1 MPAENAIDAHGRRHG
16 RRDGQVRSRRPW
28 HPRTARSGPLM
39 EASIKMTEQ
48 VEAA

>member
-1 MPAENAIDAHGRRHG
+1 MAAAPGT
-16 RRDGQVRSRRPW
+16 
-28 HPRTARSGPLM
+28 PRIARSGPLM